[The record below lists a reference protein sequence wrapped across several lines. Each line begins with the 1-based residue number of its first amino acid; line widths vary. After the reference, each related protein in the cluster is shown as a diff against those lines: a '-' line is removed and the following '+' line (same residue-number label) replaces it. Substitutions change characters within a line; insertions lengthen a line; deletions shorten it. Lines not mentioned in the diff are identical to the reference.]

1 MVGVTL
7 SVICP
12 LGSELEDREHSSRP
26 AVIDNDQ
33 IDTLIK
39 NNPGHATRDIAEI
52 LHVSNMR
59 VVRNLKEI
67 LDM

>member
-1 MVGVTL
+1 MGAGTL

-12 LGSELEDREHSSRP
+12 LGLELGDIDLEDREHSSKP
-26 AVIDNDQ
+26 AVIDDDQ

-52 LHVSNMR
+52 LHVSNM
-59 VVRNLKEI
+59 
-67 LDM
+67 